1 MVQLFTGIDLIK
13 IERIEKSIR
22 SPRFLARVFSAEE
35 NAFFASRGMRAET
48 IAASYAAK
56 EAFGKALG
64 TGIRGFALKEVAVL
78 RDPLGAPYFALSG
91 NAARIAEERGLRF
104 SLSLTHTKELAA
116 AFVIAWKEEGR

>member
-35 NAFFASRGMRAET
+35 NAFFVSRGMRAET

-64 TGIRGFALKEVAVL
+64 TGIRGFAFKEVAVL

-104 SLSLTHTKELAA
+104 SLSLTHTEELAA
-116 AFVIAWKEEGR
+116 AFVVAWKEEGR

>member
-1 MVQLFTGIDLIK
+1 
-13 IERIEKSIR
+13 
-22 SPRFLARVFSAEE
+22 
-35 NAFFASRGMRAET
+35 MRAET

-64 TGIRGFALKEVAVL
+64 TGVRGFAFKEVAVL

-91 NAARIAEERGLRF
+91 NAARIAEERELRF
-104 SLSLTHTKELAA
+104 SLSLTHTEELAA

>member
-22 SPRFLARVFSAEE
+22 SPRFLARVFSAEDT
-35 NAFFASRGMRAET
+35 AFFSSRGMRAET

-64 TGIRGFALKEVAVL
+64 TGIRGFAFKEVAVL

-104 SLSLTHTKELAA
+104 SLSLTHTEELAA
-116 AFVIAWKEEGR
+116 AFVVAWKEEGR